1 MSPDIYVLGQFLW
14 RICKR
19 GLDGFLG
26 FRWNEE
32 CEEFQY
38 LTFEMHQES
47 FYRFKHKYE
56 IVENANMEF
65 LEITILYFVT
75 AGTTEWRLLTYSGTL
90 LLTNQFL
97 T

>member
-1 MSPDIYVLGQFLW
+1 
-14 RICKR
+14 
-19 GLDGFLG
+19 
-26 FRWNEE
+26 
-32 CEEFQY
+32 
-38 LTFEMHQES
+38 MHQAS

>member
-1 MSPDIYVLGQFLW
+1 
-14 RICKR
+14 
-19 GLDGFLG
+19 
-26 FRWNEE
+26 
-32 CEEFQY
+32 
-38 LTFEMHQES
+38 MHQAS

-65 LEITILYFVT
+65 SELIIPYFVT

>member
-1 MSPDIYVLGQFLW
+1 
-14 RICKR
+14 
-19 GLDGFLG
+19 
-26 FRWNEE
+26 
-32 CEEFQY
+32 
-38 LTFEMHQES
+38 MHQES

-56 IVENANMEF
+56 IVENVNMDF
-65 LEITILYFVT
+65 LEIIIPNFVT